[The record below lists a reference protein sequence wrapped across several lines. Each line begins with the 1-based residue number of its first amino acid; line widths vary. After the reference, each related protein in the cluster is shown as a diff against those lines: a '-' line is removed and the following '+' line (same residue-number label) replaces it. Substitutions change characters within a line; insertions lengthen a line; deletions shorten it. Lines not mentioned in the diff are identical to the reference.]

1 MTPHNEASRGDYAE
15 AVLLPG
21 DPERAEWIAETF
33 LEAPRRVNAV
43 RGELGFTGSYR
54 GMPVSVQATG
64 IGAPSLMIYVHELVA
79 TYGVKTLVRVGTC
92 GALEAG
98 VGLRSLVIAQSA
110 AMDSAVDDGDGWRSP
125 DEKLFALAT
134 GLAAQGDAD
143 HHVGPM
149 VSSDTFYHPDPLGR
163 FAPARALAPWPATW
177 RRPRCFRGRGAG
189 GQGAVDLHRRRQPG
203 DAGRDRQVGTAGRVR
218 ADGQAGARND
228 PQRSPVEAV
237 AGKDVCGRDPEI
249 CVILVTV
256 VVS

>member
-1 MTPHNEASRGDYAE
+1 MTPHNEASKGDYAE

-21 DPERAEWIAETF
+21 DPERAQWIAETF
-33 LEAPRRVNAV
+33 LEAPRRVNTV
-43 RGELGFTGSYR
+43 RGELGLTGSYR

-64 IGAPSLMIYVHELVA
+64 IGAPSVMIYLHELVA
-79 TYGVKTLVRVGTC
+79 TYGARTLVRVGTC

-163 FAPARALAPWPATW
+163 FARARAHGAIACDMETAAL
-177 RRPRCFRGRGAG
+177 FSRGRGAG

-203 DAGRDRQVGTAGRVR
+203 DAGRDRQVGAAGRFR
-218 ADGQAGARND
+218 PDGQAGARND

-237 AGKDVCGRDPEI
+237 AGKDACGRDPEI
-249 CVILVTV
+249 RVILVTV
-256 VVS
+256 L